1 MNIQHRDLIT
11 IKSLLRSA
19 GSHVLRSAIPYCAD
33 QRVSYQRL
41 VGSCS
46 LLDKA
51 YWSDECLRFLLSK
64 FRGHFGDSP
73 TGGFSGR
80 GVGGETGCIVSWESG
95 ANWNLR
101 AVREI
106 RTLFCYFMRFLKR
119 RERSCPHGP
128 QYELLERTRSTLR
141 RWMDVFWVLDQ
152 REVEHVTSWPFR

>member
-11 IKSLLRSA
+11 VKSLLRSA
-19 GSHVLRSAIPYCAD
+19 GSHVLKSAIPYCAD

-41 VGSCS
+41 VGSCG

-51 YWSDECLRFLLSK
+51 YWNDECLRLLLSK

-106 RTLFCYFMRFLKR
+106 RTLFCFFYEILEAT
-119 RERSCPHGP
+119 RE
-128 QYELLERTRSTLR
+128 ELSTWATIRTTGEDQVDVEAVDGRILGTGSERG
-141 RWMDVFWVLDQ
+141 
-152 REVEHVTSWPFR
+152 